1 MYFRKSTIKRSTII
15 HFGIWSLRI
24 AISVSRVIFIFLV
37 FVLLSLLMIVSSDK
51 QKLPKNVSKDIENT
65 NHTTFLQKNKSERTK
80 RDDRTIPNIYHTMV
94 ETDANNKS
102 LLSVLGNTIVVTKQ
116 LKEDESTKS
125 KHKIKSTISKPS
137 KTKAFRQNNKI
148 KLKEIPFNVTGW
160 PMGSSFSAEDYV
172 DYFHKTSILSPDVSK
187 DSSMFDESNDYS
199 VLVAVGK

>member
-37 FVLLSLLMIVSSDK
+37 FVLLLLLMIVGNDE
-51 QKLPKNVSKDIENT
+51 QKLPKNLVKDIKHT
-65 NHTTFLQKNKSERTK
+65 NHTTYLQKNESERTK
-80 RDDRTIPNIYHTMV
+80 RNDRTVPNIYHTV
-94 ETDANNKS
+94 LETGSNNKS
-102 LLSVLGNTIVVTKQ
+102 LLSVLDHTSVATKP
-116 LKEDESTKS
+116 LKENGSTNS
-125 KHKIKSTISKPS
+125 KNQIKSILSKLS

-187 DSSMFDESNDYS
+187 DSSTFDANNDYS

>member
-37 FVLLSLLMIVSSDK
+37 FVLLLLLMILGDDV
-51 QKLPKNVSKDIENT
+51 QKLPKNVVKDIKHT
-65 NHTTFLQKNKSERTK
+65 NHTTYLQKNKSERTK
-80 RDDRTIPNIYHTMV
+80 RNDRTISNIYHTV
-94 ETDANNKS
+94 LETGSNNKS
-102 LLSVLGNTIVVTKQ
+102 LLSVIDFTSVATKP
-116 LKEDESTKS
+116 LKANVISKS
-125 KHKIKSTISKPS
+125 KNQINSTRSKPS

-148 KLKEIPFNVTGW
+148 RLKEIPFNVTGW

-187 DSSMFDESNDYS
+187 DSSTFDEKNDYS